1 MAYIYK
7 DTKIIIQDDLR
18 LLQRFLAAD
27 TLKGTKL
34 DVSKLLLG
42 HHGAKV
48 FTL

>member
-1 MAYIYK
+1 MAYMYK
-7 DTKIIIQDDLR
+7 GKKIGRKLF
-18 LLQRFLAAD
+18 QRFLATD